1 MRNNSL
7 KAAFQYKRIDVSTVD
22 TGASKKAENMG
33 AVLKRIWNY
42 LKMEKGKLFLVIF
55 MVVISSLFAL
65 LGPFLVGMS
74 IDHFIAVGQLNG
86 LGLLL
91 LGLVI
96 VYMIHSLSLFLQNY
110 WMVDIAQQTVYTLRK
125 NLFEQFHRLPISY
138 FDQRQ
143 HGELMSRLTNDIDN
157 INNTLNQ
164 SVIQIFASVLT
175 LIGTVSIMLYLS
187 PILTVVTM
195 SIIPAMFFAMRWI
208 TRRTGPLYK
217 LQQRDLGDVNGY
229 VEEIVS
235 GQHVVKTYSQ
245 EDYVKDQF
253 ERRNKSLQ
261 NTGFWALTISG
272 FIPKIMNTLNFLS
285 FAMIA
290 FVGGV
295 LVITSN
301 GALVTVGTIVIF
313 TEYARQFTR
322 PLNELSNQFN
332 LLLSAI
338 AGAERV
344 FQVMDETQEE
354 VDEDGAIEL
363 PDTKGHLVF
372 GHVGFGYESA
382 DILNDISLEAMPGE
396 TIAFVGHT
404 GAGKT
409 TIINLISRFYNY
421 DSGQIT
427 LDGIDIK
434 KIKRTSLRKHMAF
447 VLQDT
452 FLFHGTIREN
462 IRYGN
467 LDATDK
473 EVEQAAKNA
482 NAHDFI
488 MSLQDRYDTVLDQD
502 GSGISQG
509 QKQLLTIARA
519 LLANPK
525 ILILD
530 EATSN
535 IDTVTEL
542 HIQEALKRLMK
553 DCTSFV
559 VAHRLN
565 TIREA
570 DKIIML
576 EDGNIMEQGS
586 HEELMK
592 RKGKYYHL
600 YQ

>member
-1 MRNNSL
+1 MRNSSL
-7 KAAFQYKRIDVSTVD
+7 KAAFQYKRIDVSNVN

-33 AVLKRIWNY
+33 AALKRIWNY

-157 INNTLNQ
+157 VNNTLNQ

-187 PILTVVTM
+187 PILTAVTM
-195 SIIPAMFFAMRWI
+195 SIIPVMFFAMRWI

-295 LVITSN
+295 LVITSD

-354 VDEDGAIEL
+354 IDEDEAIDL

-372 GHVGFGYESA
+372 DHVGFGYESA
-382 DILNDISLEAMPGE
+382 DILNDISFEAKPGE

-427 LDGIDIK
+427 LDDIDIK

-473 EVEQAAKNA
+473 EVEQAAKDA

-488 MSLQDRYDTVLDQD
+488 ISLQDKYDTVLDQD

-519 LLANPK
+519 LLAEPK

-576 EDGNIMEQGS
+576 EGGNIMEQGS

>member
-1 MRNNSL
+1 
-7 KAAFQYKRIDVSTVD
+7 
-22 TGASKKAENMG
+22 MG
-33 AVLKRIWNY
+33 AALKRIWNY
-42 LKMEKGKLFLVIF
+42 LKVEKGKLFLVIF

-187 PILTVVTM
+187 PILTAVTM
-195 SIIPAMFFAMRWI
+195 SIIPVMFFAMRWI

-261 NTGFWALTISG
+261 NTGFWALTISW

-295 LVITSN
+295 LVITSD

-338 AGAERV
+338 AGAEKS
-344 FQVMDETQEE
+344 
-354 VDEDGAIEL
+354 I
-363 PDTKGHLVF
+363 
-372 GHVGFGYESA
+372 
-382 DILNDISLEAMPGE
+382 PGN
-396 TIAFVGHT
+396 G
-404 GAGKT
+404 
-409 TIINLISRFYNY
+409 
-421 DSGQIT
+421 
-427 LDGIDIK
+427 
-434 KIKRTSLRKHMAF
+434 
-447 VLQDT
+447 
-452 FLFHGTIREN
+452 
-462 IRYGN
+462 
-467 LDATDK
+467 
-473 EVEQAAKNA
+473 
-482 NAHDFI
+482 
-488 MSLQDRYDTVLDQD
+488 
-502 GSGISQG
+502 
-509 QKQLLTIARA
+509 
-519 LLANPK
+519 
-525 ILILD
+525 
-530 EATSN
+530 
-535 IDTVTEL
+535 
-542 HIQEALKRLMK
+542 
-553 DCTSFV
+553 
-559 VAHRLN
+559 
-565 TIREA
+565 
-570 DKIIML
+570 
-576 EDGNIMEQGS
+576 
-586 HEELMK
+586 
-592 RKGKYYHL
+592 
-600 YQ
+600 

>member
-7 KAAFQYKRIDVSTVD
+7 KAAFRYKRIDVSNVNTS
-22 TGASKKAENMG
+22 GSKKAENMG
-33 AVLKRIWNY
+33 AALKRIWNY
-42 LKMEKGKLFLVIF
+42 LKMEKGKLFLVIL
-55 MVVISSLFAL
+55 MVCISSLFAL
-65 LGPFLVGMS
+65 LGPFLVGKS
-74 IDHFIAVGQLNG
+74 IDNFIVAQQLNG

-96 VYMIHSLSLFLQNY
+96 VYIVHSLSLFLQNY

-175 LIGTVSIMLYLS
+175 LVGTVSIMLYLS
-187 PILTVVTM
+187 PVLTLVTM
-195 SIIPAMFFAMRWI
+195 SIIPVMFFAMRWI

-245 EDYVKDQF
+245 EDYVTSQF
-253 ERRNKSLQ
+253 EQRNKSLQ

-272 FIPKIMNTLNFLS
+272 LIPKIMNTLNFLS

-295 LVITSN
+295 LVITSD
-301 GALVTVGTIVIF
+301 GSLVTVGTIVIF

-344 FQVMDETQEE
+344 FQVMDETGEE
-354 VDEDGAIEL
+354 IDEKDASEI

-372 GHVGFGYESA
+372 NHVSFGYESA
-382 DILNDISLEAMPGE
+382 KILNDISFEAKPGE
-396 TIAFVGHT
+396 TVAFVGHT

-434 KIKRTSLRKHMAF
+434 NIKRSSLRKHMAF

-462 IRYGN
+462 IRYGR
-467 LDATDK
+467 LEATDK
-473 EVEQAAKNA
+473 EIEQAAKDA

-488 MSLQDRYDTVLDQD
+488 LSLQDKYDTVLDQE

-519 LLANPK
+519 LLAEPK

-542 HIQEALKRLMK
+542 KIQEALKRLMEGR
-553 DCTSFV
+553 TSFV
-559 VAHRLN
+559 IAHRLN

-570 DKIIML
+570 DEIIML
-576 EDGNIMEQGS
+576 ENGEIMEQGS
-586 HEELMK
+586 HQELMNQQ
-592 RKGKYYHL
+592 GKYYQL

>member
-7 KAAFQYKRIDVSTVD
+7 KAAFQYKRIDLSNVNKFD
-22 TGASKKAENMG
+22 SKKAENMG
-33 AVLKRIWNY
+33 ATLKQIWNY
-42 LKMEKGKLFLVIF
+42 LKMEKGKLFLVIL
-55 MVVISSLFAL
+55 MVFISSIFAL

-74 IDHFIAVGQLNG
+74 IDNFIAVQQLNG

-91 LGLVI
+91 VGLVI
-96 VYMIHSLSLFLQNY
+96 VYIIHSLSLFLQNY

-138 FDQRQ
+138 FDKRQ

-164 SVIQIFASVLT
+164 SVIQIFASILT
-175 LIGTVSIMLYLS
+175 LLGTVSIMLYLS
-187 PILTVVTM
+187 PVLTLVTM
-195 SIIPAMFFAMRWI
+195 SIIPVMFFSMRWI

-217 LQQRDLGDVNGY
+217 LQQHDLGDVNGY

-245 EDYVKDQF
+245 EDYVTSQF
-253 ERRNKSLQ
+253 EQRNKSLQ

-295 LVITSN
+295 LVITSD
-301 GALVTVGTIVIF
+301 GSLVTVGTIVIF

-344 FQVMDETQEE
+344 FQVMDETGEE
-354 VDEDGAIEL
+354 IDEKDAVEI

-372 GHVGFGYESA
+372 NQVSFGYESA
-382 DILNDISLEAMPGE
+382 KILNDISFEARPGE

-421 DSGQIT
+421 NSGQIT

-434 KIKRTSLRKHMAF
+434 KIKRSSLRKHMAF

-462 IRYGN
+462 IRYGR
-467 LDATDK
+467 LEATD
-473 EVEQAAKNA
+473 EEIEQAAKDA

-488 MSLQDRYDTVLDQD
+488 LSLQDKYDTVLDQE

-519 LLANPK
+519 LLAEPK

-542 HIQEALKRLMK
+542 KIQEALKRLMK
-553 DCTSFV
+553 ERTSFV
-559 VAHRLN
+559 IAHRLN

-570 DKIIML
+570 DEIIML
-576 EDGNIMEQGS
+576 ENGEIMEQGN
-586 HEELMK
+586 HQELMNLQ
-592 RKGKYYHL
+592 RKYYQL

>member
-7 KAAFQYKRIDVSTVD
+7 KAAFRYKRIDVSNVNTS
-22 TGASKKAENMG
+22 GSKKAENMG
-33 AVLKRIWNY
+33 AALKRIWNY
-42 LKMEKGKLFLVIF
+42 LKMEKGKLFLVIL
-55 MVVISSLFAL
+55 MVCISSLFAL
-65 LGPFLVGMS
+65 LGPFLVGKS
-74 IDHFIAVGQLNG
+74 IDNFIAAQQLNG

-96 VYMIHSLSLFLQNY
+96 VYIVHSLSLFLQNY

-175 LIGTVSIMLYLS
+175 LVGTVSIMLYLS
-187 PILTVVTM
+187 PVLTLVTM
-195 SIIPAMFFAMRWI
+195 SIIPVMFFAMRWI

-245 EDYVKDQF
+245 EDYVTSQF
-253 ERRNKSLQ
+253 EQRNKSLQ

-272 FIPKIMNTLNFLS
+272 LIPKIMNTLNFLS

-295 LVITSN
+295 LVITSD
-301 GALVTVGTIVIF
+301 GSLVTVGTIVIF

-344 FQVMDETQEE
+344 FQVMDETGEE
-354 VDEDGAIEL
+354 IDEKDASEI

-372 GHVGFGYESA
+372 NHVSFGYESA
-382 DILNDISLEAMPGE
+382 KILNDISFEARPGE
-396 TIAFVGHT
+396 TVAFVGHT

-434 KIKRTSLRKHMAF
+434 NIKRSSLRKHMAF

-462 IRYGN
+462 IRYGR
-467 LDATDK
+467 LEATDK
-473 EVEQAAKNA
+473 EIEQAAKDA

-488 MSLQDRYDTVLDQD
+488 LSLQDKYDTVLDQE

-519 LLANPK
+519 LLAEPK

-542 HIQEALKRLMK
+542 KIQEALKRLMEGR
-553 DCTSFV
+553 TSFV
-559 VAHRLN
+559 IAHRLN

-570 DKIIML
+570 DEIIML
-576 EDGNIMEQGS
+576 ENGEIMEQGS
-586 HEELMK
+586 HQELMNQQ
-592 RKGKYYHL
+592 GKYYQL